1 MILTPIPSVDL
12 PIVLADFQACLPAGS
27 LAATLF
33 SRIAATLPDED
44 PAVTEP
50 ARHRDAVALCHD
62 FGLDTIFEPPQAA
75 FSWDGRAVRVAES
88 EASVVIHEVA
98 HYQVCA
104 PSRRPLPDF
113 GLGAGPES
121 GLKAAADAA
130 LCLPGARRDLEEGLA
145 SLLGILWEAEL
156 GHPAILAFL
165 EQNWLEGQASRLNRD
180 HFLKMTGLLAQHG
193 FIDAAGHP
201 TKVLREMADPA
212 FFDGLILD

>member
-1 MILTPIPSVDL
+1 MILTPIPTADL
-12 PIVLADFQACLPAGS
+12 PAVLAQFHACLPPDS
-27 LAATLF
+27 LAAGLF
-33 SRIAATLPDED
+33 ARIAATVPAAD
-44 PAVTEP
+44 PRTTEP
-50 ARHRDAVALCHD
+50 ARHRDAVALCHA
-62 FGLDTIFEPPQAA
+62 FGLETIFEPPQAA
-75 FSWDGRAVRVAES
+75 FSWDGRAVRVADS

-104 PSRRPLPDF
+104 PARRPLPDF

-121 GLKAAADAA
+121 GRKAEADAA

-165 EQNWLEGQASRLNRD
+165 EQNWLEGRASPLNRN
-180 HFLKMTGLLAQHG
+180 HFLKMTGLLARHG
-193 FIDAAGHP
+193 FIDAAGRP
-201 TKVLREMADPA
+201 TKALREMDDAA